1 MLLCW
6 LLLLPLAAWQWQPR
20 SATLEGV
27 GLGSP
32 PLLALEP
39 TRLGALSPDGR
50 RSPAPLLASSALYAL
65 VWLSAT
71 TAPSWAAAL
80 TYTPT
85 SNRHR
90 LIALN
95 QLRLCLL
102 YTSDAADE

>member
-1 MLLCW
+1 VLLCW

-95 QLRLCLL
+95 QLRL
-102 YTSDAADE
+102 EGG